1 MAEIVKINGI
11 PVYDAIITDEE
22 TGMLKISLVDDPA
35 VMSNFLAFDKDKKVL
50 MFAVEDEEKRLVLGV
65 VMRADFPIY
74 RYDKKAGEY
83 YVLYKADTIRTM
95 AEKYLAEGRQNNV
108 NTMHEDNSDVEGV
121 QMVQCFIKDSAKGI
135 VPAGFDDIADGSL
148 FAEFHVTN
156 DEVWDAIKAGT
167 YQGFSLEGIFDLVP
181 EKDQEEV
188 DDIVSLLDG
197 AFSRLF
203 KNSNTKTMSKIK
215 KLKAMLAQALMELGN
230 VTTDKGILVWDG
242 DDDLKAGDAVFFED
256 ADGNRTTPE
265 DGDYKTEDGKVIV
278 VVEGKVSEIR
288 DDAAQVADQFGS
300 KATDKGELIW
310 EGEGDLKA
318 GDAVFVKDENG
329 ENVAA
334 PDGDYKTEDGKI
346 IKVAD
351 GKVTEIVDD
360 DAQVGSEEELK
371 ARKIARLAKIRQ
383 AFEDSYEEKERKIME
398 AVAATLAEGEY
409 AYLVEA
415 GDSYAVINL
424 YTEENWEGK
433 YIKYAVSFDE
443 AGNVILGDAEEVKS
457 AFVPVDADNPAE
469 PAVSAEEVAAIK
481 AENESLKAELEQ
493 LKKQPLKQSAH
504 DRSKAGEGEIQTGDK
519 GLDRLAKFARRK

>member
-11 PVYDAIITDEE
+11 PVYDAIITDDE

-35 VMSNFLAFDKDKKVL
+35 VMSNFLAFDRNKKVM

-83 YVLYKADTIRTM
+83 YVMYKADTIRTM

-108 NTMHEDNSDVEGV
+108 NTMHEDNSDVDGV

-156 DEVWDAIKAGT
+156 DEVWDAIKEGT

-203 KNSNTKTMSKIK
+203 KNSNHKTMSKIK
-215 KLKAMLAQALMELGN
+215 KIKAMLAQALMELGN

-242 DDDLKAGDAVFFED
+242 DEDLKAGDAVFFED
-256 ADGNRTTPE
+256 AEGNRTTPE

-278 VVEGKVSEIR
+278 VADGKVAEIK
-288 DDAAQVADQFGS
+288 DADAQVAPAEGDKFGS
-300 KATDKGELIW
+300 KA
-310 EGEGDLKA
+310 
-318 GDAVFVKDENG
+318 
-329 ENVAA
+329 
-334 PDGDYKTEDGKI
+334 
-346 IKVAD
+346 
-351 GKVTEIVDD
+351 
-360 DAQVGSEEELK
+360 
-371 ARKIARLAKIRQ
+371 ARLAKVRQ

-398 AVAATLAEGEY
+398 SIAAVLAEGEY
-409 AYLVEA
+409 AVLVEA
-415 GDSYAVINL
+415 ADTYAVVNV

-433 YIKYAVSFDE
+433 FVKYAVSFDE
-443 AGNVILGDAEEVKS
+443 NGNVVLGDAEEVKS

-469 PAVSAEEVAAIK
+469 PAATAEEVAAMK
-481 AENESLKAELEQ
+481 AENESLKAEIAQ

-504 DRSKAGEGEIQTGDK
+504 ERSKAGEGEIQTGDK
-519 GLDRLAKFARRK
+519 GLDRLAKFTRKK